1 MYIYLFQGIDISHR
15 FKRKV
20 HRKAP
25 KSDDIY
31 LRLLVKV
38 SVICVLFHMLVQRSS
53 RYPADDM
60 KVSLCV
66 KKKKRRDVK
75 AVFWELEHQQL
86 LILKNAKNVIQ
97 IVYKT
102 AFAKENIYNV

>member
-66 KKKKRRDVK
+66 KKRRDVK
-75 AVFWELEHQQL
+75 AVFWELQHKQL
-86 LILKNAKNVIQ
+86 LILKNAKNVILS
-97 IVYKT
+97 VYKT